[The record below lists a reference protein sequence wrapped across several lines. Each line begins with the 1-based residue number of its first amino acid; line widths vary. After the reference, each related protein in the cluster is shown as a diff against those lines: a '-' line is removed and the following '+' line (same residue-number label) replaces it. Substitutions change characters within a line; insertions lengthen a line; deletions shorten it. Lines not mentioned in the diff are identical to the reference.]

1 MHSDRILHSTL
12 GTTFLLGKKYFLPQS
27 SWSFCWFVIMDSRLQ
42 LLLNSLRWR
51 WGRERERCW
60 VQLVIHPNPA
70 LVMADMQRKDS
81 TTAVK
86 HIALHF
92 FPSFQCI
99 FRFTPNWR
107 HMDGWQGYPGWH
119 MRSAQDTFKKKLM
132 EGLLQEWRGG
142 WRVLFMILLTVILDM
157 CPAKGRRP
165 DFVSTHSLLMVPC
178 SVAEGRLCGKQLP
191 DG

>member
-1 MHSDRILHSTL
+1 MVILLIRDNGFSPSASVKFSEMAM
-12 GTTFLLGKKYFLPQS
+12 GE
-27 SWSFCWFVIMDSRLQ
+27 
-42 LLLNSLRWR
+42 
-51 WGRERERCW
+51 RERERCW

-107 HMDGWQGYPGWH
+107 HMDG
-119 MRSAQDTFKKKLM
+119 
-132 EGLLQEWRGG
+132 
-142 WRVLFMILLTVILDM
+142 
-157 CPAKGRRP
+157 
-165 DFVSTHSLLMVPC
+165 
-178 SVAEGRLCGKQLP
+178 
-191 DG
+191 